1 MSWTLHTHTHRETE
15 REREREREIPLVWR
29 ENACVFGY
37 ICGEEE
43 EMMKMKGKR
52 ESRD

>member
-1 MSWTLHTHTHRETE
+1 
-15 REREREREIPLVWR
+15 LVWR